1 VLAVPQYLGLKAE
14 ALHLADRTSE
24 ALEAITEAEALAE
37 KFEQR
42 AYLAELYRL
51 RGVFLAATGSDETQI
66 EAAFRESIRIA
77 KQQKSISLMKRAE
90 ASCAEYRLRKLST
103 LRYPGNGLNSSRMSY
118 ADRITI
124 EPGKCGGRPCIRGY
138 RMRVKD
144 VLELLAHGASWDEIL
159 ADYSFLEREDIQ
171 ACLDFAAAQSDHALI
186 KVS

>member
-1 VLAVPQYLGLKAE
+1 
-14 ALHLADRTSE
+14 
-24 ALEAITEAEALAE
+24 
-37 KFEQR
+37 
-42 AYLAELYRL
+42 
-51 RGVFLAATGSDETQI
+51 
-66 EAAFRESIRIA
+66 
-77 KQQKSISLMKRAE
+77 
-90 ASCAEYRLRKLST
+90 
-103 LRYPGNGLNSSRMSY
+103 MSY

-144 VLELLAHGASWDEIL
+144 VLELLALGASWDEIL

>member
-1 VLAVPQYLGLKAE
+1 MGHSPGCNQ
-14 ALHLADRTSE
+14 
-24 ALEAITEAEALAE
+24 
-37 KFEQR
+37 
-42 AYLAELYRL
+42 
-51 RGVFLAATGSDETQI
+51 GV
-66 EAAFRESIRIA
+66 
-77 KQQKSISLMKRAE
+77 
-90 ASCAEYRLRKLST
+90 
-103 LRYPGNGLNSSRMSY
+103 LRYPGNGLNSRRMSY